1 VSRFPHHSLIM
12 ALPFLLIPPMSLLI
26 ILFHE
31 HHLLALMMLILP
43 AYQTGF
49 YLQTN
54 PYNATHH
61 QRTTTLFHTSLHLTF
76 PTLMMSLESSHTIRR
91 YIILPHTTH
100 TPSPWPVSPHSVHLQ
115 QRTPSYPQLMSCG
128 LHLQSALGASR
139 VVKTL
144 LSQTRCH
151 SWIQT
156 AMIFLFY
163 PSPLTTDSNI
173 APTHR
178 NILSLCDPLLLTQL
192 LRLLLHLLHDV
203 CWSRSCGPL
212 DWATAVNGN
221 LSRSH
226 CMLTARH
233 PNFFLTHYDLLI
245 IRNRHVFVSNQL
257 GRSRNKPHCRD
268 SGS

>member
-1 VSRFPHHSLIM
+1 LNAINRSSRGTIAPHGLFWLTIVPSLSLGRIRWIRSWTGTSSTTRRRSQRTLNDGYGKLVSRFPHHSLIM

-115 QRTPSYPQLMSCG
+115 QRRWQILEPTSVSPTTLPSY
-128 LHLQSALGASR
+128 
-139 VVKTL
+139 
-144 LSQTRCH
+144 
-151 SWIQT
+151 WI
-156 AMIFLFY
+156 
-163 PSPLTTDSNI
+163 
-173 APTHR
+173 
-178 NILSLCDPLLLTQL
+178 
-192 LRLLLHLLHDV
+192 
-203 CWSRSCGPL
+203 
-212 DWATAVNGN
+212 
-221 LSRSH
+221 
-226 CMLTARH
+226 
-233 PNFFLTHYDLLI
+233 
-245 IRNRHVFVSNQL
+245 
-257 GRSRNKPHCRD
+257 
-268 SGS
+268 